1 MEALKYKGTNQYPEI
16 ILDKAAGRFEFS
28 GNSLPEDAKTF
39 YEPILQWLDEYMI
52 NANPTTVVR
61 FKMIYYNTPSSKLIF
76 QILKKF
82 EKVFNMGKVVKV
94 VWEYNEEDT
103 DIKEA
108 GHDLSNHIKVPFE
121 FEVYKE

>member
-16 ILDKAAGRFEFS
+16 ILDKATGRFDFS
-28 GNSLPEDAKTF
+28 GNSLPEDAKSF
-39 YEPILQWLDEYMI
+39 YEPILNWIDDYI
-52 NANPTTVVR
+52 VNSNTITVVR

-82 EKVFNMGKVVKV
+82 EKLFNMGKNVKII
-94 VWEYNEEDT
+94 WKYNEEDT

-108 GHDLSNHIKVPFE
+108 GNDLAGHIKVPFE
-121 FEVYKE
+121 FEAYKE